1 MWTVKEMITRS
12 IHPKIIPSYQH
23 LAAFKV
29 YLLEQEWSSHTVD
42 TVASDEIC
50 EAIRTIGA
58 IADDLKAENEML
70 KKQLKGKKK

>member
-1 MWTVKEMITRS
+1 MTLKEMIAKS
-12 IHPKIIPSYQH
+12 IHPQIIPSYQH

>member
-1 MWTVKEMITRS
+1 MWTLKEMIAKS

-23 LAAFKV
+23 LAALKV
-29 YLLEQEWSSHTVD
+29 YSLEQEWSSPAVN
-42 TVASDEIC
+42 TVASEEIC
-50 EAIRTIGA
+50 EAIRTIGS